1 MVQRK
6 NALVIQEDIIILK
19 ILERMVSS
27 KDFNCKSIT
36 SLDQLDIEDQQINF
50 DLILTD
56 ILFEGISPLEFV
68 SQVQE
73 VILHK
78 NLLIV
83 TNMGQD
89 KVKKEILALEG
100 ISGFFSVPLDLDE
113 IETLIETY

>member
-1 MVQRK
+1 MILRK

-19 ILERMVSS
+19 ILERMISS
-27 KDFNCKSIT
+27 KNFNCKAIT
-36 SLDQLDIEDQQINF
+36 SLAQLDIEDQQTNF

-56 ILFEGISPLEFV
+56 ILFEGISPLEFI

-78 NLLIV
+78 NLLVV

-89 KVKKEILALEG
+89 NVKRKILDLEG